1 MFRDIRVQS
10 PGVQSDQLRLTT
22 GFSRAPECLKSVYSV
37 KLDTF
42 VLIHMAAVSE
52 FKNLHHVIIMTRDL
66 AKSDYR

>member
-1 MFRDIRVQS
+1 MFRDFKGSIW
-10 PGVQSDQLRLTT
+10 PIAFDLRFLTST
-22 GFSRAPECLKSVYSV
+22 WMSEKCLSV

-52 FKNLHHVIIMTRDL
+52 FKNLHHVIIMSRDL